1 MNSHRMGKRILLRI
15 ALMTLATVTALGQTT
30 ASPAQNSTGLPR
42 LGSTDP
48 NATGAHS
55 IAEQAFVK
63 SFLERDLGEEQ
74 LGQLAQQ
81 KSTSDDVK
89 KLGQK
94 ISDERTSLDGQLK
107 TIAKSLEVGAPKGPS
122 KKDAKLIAS
131 LQGLSGAQFDEEY
144 IKAIDKAHKQDTKDI
159 QIEIQNTQDPSVRAA
174 AQQIEGVLSQH
185 LQVIEHVAQVH
196 NIAIDAK

>member
-1 MNSHRMGKRILLRI
+1 MISTKIGVRFLICI
-15 ALMTLATVTALGQTT
+15 ALTLLAGLTALGQ
-30 ASPAQNSTGLPR
+30 NSNGLPR
-42 LGSTDP
+42 LGSTDSDAKGP
-48 NATGAHS
+48 HS
-55 IAEQAFVK
+55 FADQAFVK
-63 SFLERDLGEEQ
+63 SVMERDAGEEQ
-74 LGQLAQQ
+74 MGQLAQQ
-81 KSTSDDVK
+81 KSQSDDVK

-94 ISDERTSLDGQLK
+94 VSDERTALDGQLK

-122 KKDAKLIAS
+122 KKDKQVIAN
-131 LQGLSGAQFDEEY
+131 LQALSGAQFDEEY

>member
-1 MNSHRMGKRILLRI
+1 MISTRIGNRILFSI
-15 ALMTLATVTALGQTT
+15 ALTLT
-30 ASPAQNSTGLPR
+30 ASLTAHGQNTGGLPR

-55 IAEQAFVK
+55 FADQAFVK

-74 LGQLAQQ
+74 LGQLAVQ
-81 KSTSDDVK
+81 KSQSDDVK

-94 ISDERTSLDGQLK
+94 ISDERTSLDDQLK

-122 KKDAKLIAS
+122 KKDKQLIAS

-159 QIEIQNTQDPSVRAA
+159 QIEIHNTQDSSVGAA
-174 AQQIEGVLSQH
+174 AQKIEGVLSQH

-196 NIAIDAK
+196 NITVDAK

>member
-1 MNSHRMGKRILLRI
+1 
-15 ALMTLATVTALGQTT
+15 
-30 ASPAQNSTGLPR
+30 LPR

-55 IAEQAFVK
+55 FADQAFVK